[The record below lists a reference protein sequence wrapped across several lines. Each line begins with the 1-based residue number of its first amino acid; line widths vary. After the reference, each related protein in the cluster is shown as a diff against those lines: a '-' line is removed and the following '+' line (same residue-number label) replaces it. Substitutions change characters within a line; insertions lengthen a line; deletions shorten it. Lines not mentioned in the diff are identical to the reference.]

1 MSYAVQKDSSR
12 RLAGLA
18 VVVTLHAALIYA
30 LVYGLARKI
39 VEVVRQPLET
49 KIIEEVKAPPPDR
62 PPPPPPPKLTT
73 PPPPYI
79 PPPEVQVHVPETFV
93 PGGGAASERSR
104 DRALEFPDRG
114 RRQSAGQQG
123 RALIRLP
130 PPRRGRK
137 GRPEPVQIQTGHG
150 RREAGAGA
158 GAHRLRVEARV
169 TRRGPGGTSRGFLEF
184 QIVVSGSAGY
194 ETKIVGCSEPVG
206 GRAGRRLDRRGNRRF
221 ERGDGAGFQS
231 GDCSLLCHRGQTGS
245 VRG

>member
-1 MSYAVQKDSSR
+1 MLYFFFSSR
-12 RLAGLA
+12 RRHTSSYGDWSSDVCSSDLAETDDTASA
-18 VVVTLHAALIYA
+18 VYPAAR
-30 LVYGLARKI
+30 GTGARAGSKTCGAGQDGAGGQ
-39 VEVVRQPLET
+39 RQHL
-49 KIIEEVKAPPPDR
+49 R
-62 PPPPPPPKLTT
+62 
-73 PPPPYI
+73 
-79 PPPEVQVHVPETFV
+79 ETFV

-104 DRALEFPDRG
+104 DRALEFPDRDE
-114 RRQSAGQQG
+114 RQSAGQQG

-130 PPRRGRK
+130 APRRGRK
-137 GRPEPVQIQTGHG
+137 GRPESVQIQTGHG